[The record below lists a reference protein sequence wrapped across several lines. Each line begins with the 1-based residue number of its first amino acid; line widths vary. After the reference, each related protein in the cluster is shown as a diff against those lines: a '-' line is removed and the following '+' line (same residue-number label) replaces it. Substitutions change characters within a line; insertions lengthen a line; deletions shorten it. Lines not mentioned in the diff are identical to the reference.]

1 MKIKDI
7 VTFVS
12 KSITPQKG
20 VTYNLYSLPSFDDGK
35 TFEVLDGADIQ
46 SNKYEVPNKCIL
58 FNKLNV
64 RFKRVWRIDSQDENK
79 IASTEFLPLVVDED
93 VVDFQ
98 YCYYLLISD
107 KITNYLCGQNTN
119 TSGSH
124 KRIDPDNFLNI
135 EIKLPKMSIQ
145 KQIGKTLSALDH
157 KIVLNKQI
165 NDNLEAMAKQL
176 YDYWFV
182 QFDFPNEEGKP
193 YKSSGGAMVWNDKLK
208 REIPQGWS
216 GVSLKDLALTSR
228 NAITPVE
235 NEVYQHFSIPSFDAC
250 GSYSLD
256 NGSDIK
262 SDKFVLQKGQ
272 LLVSKLNPWFNRVV
286 WVPKGTNMIG
296 STEFVVLN
304 PNNESES
311 GYIYSV
317 IKSPKFIAYCS
328 QAATGTSH
336 SQRRVSPDV
345 LMAFKVGYEQ
355 GVVQK
360 YGCLIEKIQKQQAEL
375 LSEIAIL
382 TKQRDELLPL
392 LMNGQATVNYH
403 LSASFLSSLILYRDQ
418 YKFCPMKETIIQ
430 TVLDGMRAVLTENQ
444 LELLNDVTQKAL
456 SECEI
461 TPKLAEEEQRNKEN
475 AELLGTFISSKKVEG
490 CSDKT
495 IHYYKSSI
503 EKLIATV
510 KKNVCDISTNDIRCY
525 LAEQQEQRGLSKVTI
540 DNLRRIYSSF
550 FSWLEDEDYITKSPV
565 RRIHKVRTDALVKEV
580 LTDEN
585 IEVLRDS
592 CQELRDIA
600 MIDLLLSTGMRVG
613 ELVKINREDIDFQER
628 QCVVFGKGNKE
639 REVYFNARTK
649 IHLKKYLEQRTD
661 TNPAL
666 FVSLHEP
673 HTRLTIS
680 GVEVRLRQLGK
691 KVNLHKVHPHKFRRT
706 LATMAIDKGMPIE
719 QVQNMLGHVKIDT
732 TLHYAMVNQ
741 TNVKI
746 AHRKFLS

>member
-1 MKIKDI
+1 
-7 VTFVS
+7 
-12 KSITPQKG
+12 
-20 VTYNLYSLPSFDDGK
+20 
-35 TFEVLDGADIQ
+35 
-46 SNKYEVPNKCIL
+46 
-58 FNKLNV
+58 
-64 RFKRVWRIDSQDENK
+64 
-79 IASTEFLPLVVDED
+79 
-93 VVDFQ
+93 
-98 YCYYLLISD
+98 
-107 KITNYLCGQNTN
+107 
-119 TSGSH
+119 
-124 KRIDPDNFLNI
+124 
-135 EIKLPKMSIQ
+135 
-145 KQIGKTLSALDH
+145 
-157 KIVLNKQI
+157 
-165 NDNLEAMAKQL
+165 MAKQL

-193 YKSSGGAMVWNDKLK
+193 YKSSGGAMVWNENLK
-208 REIPQGWS
+208 REIPQGWVVEKMGKCTNVLLGGTPDTNDNSLWGNGYNWLNS
-216 GVSLKDLALTSR
+216 GEVAEFPILKSEKNITPKGLEKSATVLAPKGSVTLSITRHLRPSILCIDACINQSVVAILENDKISKEYIYPLLNRDIPRLMSLRTGAQQPHINKETVEAINVVLPTANIMWAYINKAESIY
-228 NAITPVE
+228 NAIFNNAKEVE
-235 NEVYQHFSIPSFDAC
+235 E
-250 GSYSLD
+250 
-256 NGSDIK
+256 
-262 SDKFVLQKGQ
+262 
-272 LLVSKLNPWFNRVV
+272 
-286 WVPKGTNMIG
+286 
-296 STEFVVLN
+296 
-304 PNNESES
+304 
-311 GYIYSV
+311 
-317 IKSPKFIAYCS
+317 
-328 QAATGTSH
+328 
-336 SQRRVSPDV
+336 
-345 LMAFKVGYEQ
+345 
-355 GVVQK
+355 
-360 YGCLIEKIQKQQAEL
+360 
-375 LSEIAIL
+375 L

-403 LSASFLSSLILYRDQ
+403 LSVLFLSSLILYRDQ
-418 YKFCPMKETIIQ
+418 YKFYDMKETIIQ
-430 TVLDGMRAVLTENQ
+430 AVLDGMRAVLTDNQ
-444 LELLNDVTQKAL
+444 LELLTDVTRKAL

-461 TPKLAEEEQRNKEN
+461 TPKATEEEQRNKEN
-475 AELLGTFISSKKVEG
+475 AELLGAFISSKKVEG

-510 KKNVCDISTNDIRCY
+510 KKNVCDIGTNDIRCY
-525 LAEQQEQRGLSKVTI
+525 LADQQEQRGLSKVTI

-661 TNPAL
+661 TNSAL

-691 KVNLHKVHPHKFRRT
+691 KVNLNKVHPHKFRRT

-719 QVQNMLGHVKIDT
+719 QVQKMLGHVKIDT

-746 AHRKFLS
+746 AHRKFLN

>member
-1 MKIKDI
+1 M
-7 VTFVS
+7 
-12 KSITPQKG
+12 P
-20 VTYNLYSLPSFDDGK
+20 
-35 TFEVLDGADIQ
+35 
-46 SNKYEVPNKCIL
+46 
-58 FNKLNV
+58 
-64 RFKRVWRIDSQDENK
+64 
-79 IASTEFLPLVVDED
+79 
-93 VVDFQ
+93 
-98 YCYYLLISD
+98 
-107 KITNYLCGQNTN
+107 
-119 TSGSH
+119 
-124 KRIDPDNFLNI
+124 
-135 EIKLPKMSIQ
+135 
-145 KQIGKTLSALDH
+145 
-157 KIVLNKQI
+157 I

-182 QFDFPNEEGKP
+182 QFDFPNEKGKP
-193 YKSSGGAMVWNDKLK
+193 YKSNGGAMVWNEKLK

-216 GVSLKDLALTSR
+216 ISNVKSLIEPIERGISYSSDDLLDPFATPMINLACFSKAGDYRLGEMKFFSGKVSNDKLISPMDMLIACTDMTQGADIIGRPILASDEYDQYTFSTDLAL
-228 NAITPVE
+228 ITPKGKFKMYLYYTLRTPFYHKYIRPFASGTTVKHLNLIGVE
-235 NEVYQHFSIPSFDAC
+235 NYGLPVPPIEIQSKFEDLITP
-250 GSYSLD
+250 
-256 NGSDIK
+256 IK
-262 SDKFVLQKGQ
+262 EKQ
-272 LLVSKLNPWFNRVV
+272 SKNLN
-286 WVPKGTNMIG
+286 
-296 STEFVVLN
+296 
-304 PNNESES
+304 
-311 GYIYSV
+311 
-317 IKSPKFIAYCS
+317 
-328 QAATGTSH
+328 
-336 SQRRVSPDV
+336 
-345 LMAFKVGYEQ
+345 
-355 GVVQK
+355 
-360 YGCLIEKIQKQQAEL
+360 
-375 LSEIAIL
+375 EINAL

-418 YKFCPMKETIIQ
+418 YKFYDMKETIIQ
-430 TVLDGMRAVLTENQ
+430 AVLDGMRAFLTDNQ
-444 LELLNDVTQKAL
+444 LELLTDVTRRAL

-475 AELLGTFISSKKVEG
+475 AELLGAFISSKKVEG

-550 FSWLEDEDYITKSPV
+550 FSWLEDEDFITKSPV

-628 QCVVFGKGNKE
+628 QCIVFGKGNKE

-691 KVNLHKVHPHKFRRT
+691 KVNLNKVHPHKFRRT

-719 QVQNMLGHVKIDT
+719 QVQKMLGHVKIDT

-746 AHRKFLS
+746 AHRKFLN